1 VKIAAQCRVK
11 LSTSIAAMILHP
23 LVARALTLALTVGA
37 VASLHAQ
44 PAADNAGAPPPWA
57 ATESN
62 TPDHAKG
69 LPSDAALLREHLAGG
84 SDASPQV
91 NPNPAQKVRPGLAAS
106 AAQGSSAVANGDGG
120 NVVANAVKDFIKP
133 LNQEINN
140 SEVVKAVR
148 EMDATVSGRSRADG
162 DDGGPRYGQSGG
174 DATGGNRSNRKADAS
189 AAALMWQQFV
199 DDALPWAI
207 GAAVV
212 GVAGYG
218 GYFWLKIIKLKR
230 LKQGDKRRSERR
242 SRHLVDQVPS
252 AGVVPIA
259 EKELAAPASTVRA
272 STGASGS
279 GRSSRSSSRRSS
291 SRSSSSTSSRA
302 TNGVSGGSAP

>member
-1 VKIAAQCRVK
+1 
-11 LSTSIAAMILHP
+11 
-23 LVARALTLALTVGA
+23 
-37 VASLHAQ
+37 
-44 PAADNAGAPPPWA
+44 
-57 ATESN
+57 
-62 TPDHAKG
+62 
-69 LPSDAALLREHLAGG
+69 
-84 SDASPQV
+84 
-91 NPNPAQKVRPGLAAS
+91 
-106 AAQGSSAVANGDGG
+106 
-120 NVVANAVKDFIKP
+120 
-133 LNQEINN
+133 
-140 SEVVKAVR
+140 
-148 EMDATVSGRSRADG
+148 
-162 DDGGPRYGQSGG
+162 
-174 DATGGNRSNRKADAS
+174 
-189 AAALMWQQFV
+189 MWQQFV

-218 GYFWLKIIKLKR
+218 SYFWLKIIKLKR

-242 SRHLVDQVPS
+242 SRHLIDHAPS

-259 EKELAAPASTVRA
+259 EKELAEPASTMRA